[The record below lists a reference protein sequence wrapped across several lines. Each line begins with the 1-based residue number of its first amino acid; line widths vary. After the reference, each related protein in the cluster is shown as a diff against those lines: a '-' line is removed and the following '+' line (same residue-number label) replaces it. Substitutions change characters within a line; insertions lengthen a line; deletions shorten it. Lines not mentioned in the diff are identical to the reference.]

1 MKQYILALDQ
11 GTSSSRAIVFDEK
24 GSACAVAQREFR
36 QIFPKSGWVEHDPH
50 EIWSSQASVIAEAIT
65 MLDING
71 LNIAGIGI
79 TNQRETTIVWDSETE
94 EPVYNAIV
102 WQDRRTSDYC
112 DELKSQGLTD
122 MIRQKTGLII
132 DAYFSATK
140 IKWILDNVP
149 GARERAEKG
158 KLMFGTV
165 DTWLIWR
172 LTRGEVHVT
181 DVSNASRTMLFNINT
196 LEWDQELLD
205 LFNIPRSMMPEVKS
219 SSEVYGHTKTTIFA
233 HKVPIAGIAGDQQAA
248 LFGQMCTE
256 PGMVKNT
263 YGTGCFLLMN
273 SGEKPILS
281 QNNLITTVAWKIGD
295 KVNYAL
301 EGSIFVGGSVV
312 QWLRDGL
319 GVIKSSS
326 EVEALASQVPD
337 TNGVYFVPAL
347 TGLGAPWWDQYARG
361 TIIGISRGT
370 TTAHIARAA
379 LEGIAYQTMDIT
391 AAMSRDAG
399 IPLKELKVD
408 GGASR
413 NNLLMQFQADIL
425 GTRVI
430 RPQVVETTA
439 LGAAYLAGL
448 AVSYWSSIDEIRKQW
463 QIDRA
468 FEPSWDEERI
478 RTAKSGWEDA
488 VKRTLSDYTKR

>member
-11 GTSSSRAIVFDEK
+11 GTSSSRAIVFDETGK
-24 GSACAVAQREFR
+24 TCAVAQKEFR

-65 MLDING
+65 MMDING

-102 WQDRRTSDYC
+102 WQDRRTSDFC
-112 DELKSQGLTD
+112 DELKSQGVTE

-140 IKWILDNVP
+140 IKWILDHVP

-158 KLMFGTV
+158 KLLFGTV

-205 LFNIPRSMMPEVKS
+205 MFNIPRSMMPEVKS

-319 GVIKSSS
+319 GVISSSS
-326 EVEALASQVPD
+326 EVEELASRVPD
-337 TNGVYFVPAL
+337 TGGVYFVPAL

-361 TIIGISRGT
+361 TIVGISRGT

-391 AAMSRDAG
+391 EAMSRDAG

-448 AVSYWSSIDEIRKQW
+448 AVGYWSSIDEIRKQW
-463 QIDRA
+463 QIDRV
-468 FEPSWDEERI
+468 FEPTWDAENI
-478 RTAKSGWEDA
+478 QTAKTGWRDA
-488 VKRTLSDYTKR
+488 IKRTLSDYTK